1 MESQI
6 MVSQIFPVHTSL
18 EPKTRLLEY
27 GPRSLTTAELIS
39 VITGLPEKQ
48 TQALIA
54 KFSAPDCEGLTFLR
68 QGLTPEL
75 LQGAGLRPA
84 RTATLL
90 ASLELGRRVFLPNPS
105 KKPPVI
111 DTPELVYELLRE
123 LAFAPQEQFVVLI
136 LDTKNRLIAQRT
148 ISCGTLDETIAHPRD
163 VFRDAVRVN
172 AAGIIVAHN
181 HPSAQTD
188 PSKEDLRLT
197 EQLITCG
204 KTLQIPVLDHMIV
217 GTNGFTSLRR
227 TTNYW
232 RT

>member
-1 MESQI
+1 

-18 EPKTRLLEY
+18 EPKTRLLKY
-27 GPRSLTTAELIS
+27 GSRSLTTAELVS
-39 VITGLPEKQ
+39 VITGVSEKQ
-48 TQALIA
+48 AQALLA
-54 KFSAPDCEGLTFLR
+54 KFAAPDSEGLTFLR

-75 LQGAGLRPA
+75 LKGAGLRPA

-90 ASLELGRRVFLPNPS
+90 ASIELGRRVFLPSPS
-105 KKPPVI
+105 KERPVI
-111 DTPELVYELLRE
+111 DTPELVYDLLVE
-123 LAFAPQEQFVVLI
+123 LAFAPQEQFAVII

-148 ISCGTLDETIAHPRD
+148 ISCGTLNETIAHPRD

-172 AAGIIVAHN
+172 GAGIIVAHN
-181 HPSAQTD
+181 HPSAQTS
-188 PSKEDLRLT
+188 PSQEDLRLT

-227 TTNYW
+227 TTSYW
-232 RT
+232 RN